1 MPRKDVIRIG
11 SASGYWGDDPY
22 ALRRQVQGELKLDYI
37 ILDFLAEVTMS
48 ILQKQ
53 KSRDRS
59 LGYARDFVN
68 YYAPVM
74 KECQEKGITIVTNA
88 GGVSPHACAEEIL
101 QHAKSQGLNL
111 KIAVVDGDDIFNDLD
126 TFIRNGVNFD
136 NMETHEHFRLIQKR
150 VLSANVYF
158 GSLPITKAL
167 EANPDLVVC
176 GRVTDSSLTL
186 APLIKEFSW
195 AHDDFDKL
203 AHGIVAGHILECG
216 AQVSGGNFTDWQKIP
231 SFIDIGFPIVECY
244 PDGDF
249 VLMKHPSSGG
259 FISCQTVREQLLYEM
274 SDAHSY
280 ITPDVVAD
288 FSSIKI
294 ESKAHNEVLF
304 SHIKGCQTTETLKV
318 SIAYADG
325 FKCSGSLIISGPD
338 VREKA
343 EVFSKIFWKRLDSE
357 LNKLGLSPID
367 FKNTEYIG
375 DDSTHKGMLK
385 KQYSNEILL
394 RLSARDFTKEK
405 LYVFR
410 KLLPSMILSGPAGVA
425 VTGAAPQIS
434 EIVSYWPC
442 LMPRHLSQAN
452 VHYYNYEFKKDSLTK
467 ESIPDIHWP
476 KIQKEKEVAK
486 KLHSC
491 QETLCSSLISKM
503 ATSPKIKVALMEI
516 SHARSGD
523 KGDTVNIG
531 LIGRSRECYVWLR
544 ENISDEKVK
553 EWFHS
558 LCKGDVKRF
567 EVPNL
572 WALNFLLE
580 KSLGGGG
587 TKSLQIDAQGKT
599 FSQALLRAEVN
610 IPKSL
615 LQTIKDEDRSCAGE
629 LSGGGGYYD

>member
-1 MPRKDVIRIG
+1 MKKHHTVSLECERSSMPRKDVIRIG

-244 PDGDF
+244 PNGEF
-249 VLMKHPSSGG
+249 VLMK
-259 FISCQTVREQLLYEM
+259 VR
-274 SDAHSY
+274 
-280 ITPDVVAD
+280 
-288 FSSIKI
+288 
-294 ESKAHNEVLF
+294 
-304 SHIKGCQTTETLKV
+304 
-318 SIAYADG
+318 
-325 FKCSGSLIISGPD
+325 SL
-338 VREKA
+338 
-343 EVFSKIFWKRLDSE
+343 
-357 LNKLGLSPID
+357 
-367 FKNTEYIG
+367 
-375 DDSTHKGMLK
+375 
-385 KQYSNEILL
+385 
-394 RLSARDFTKEK
+394 
-405 LYVFR
+405 
-410 KLLPSMILSGPAGVA
+410 
-425 VTGAAPQIS
+425 AAKP
-434 EIVSYWPC
+434 
-442 LMPRHLSQAN
+442 
-452 VHYYNYEFKKDSLTK
+452 
-467 ESIPDIHWP
+467 
-476 KIQKEKEVAK
+476 
-486 KLHSC
+486 
-491 QETLCSSLISKM
+491 
-503 ATSPKIKVALMEI
+503 
-516 SHARSGD
+516 
-523 KGDTVNIG
+523 
-531 LIGRSRECYVWLR
+531 
-544 ENISDEKVK
+544 
-553 EWFHS
+553 
-558 LCKGDVKRF
+558 
-567 EVPNL
+567 
-572 WALNFLLE
+572 
-580 KSLGGGG
+580 
-587 TKSLQIDAQGKT
+587 
-599 FSQALLRAEVN
+599 
-610 IPKSL
+610 
-615 LQTIKDEDRSCAGE
+615 
-629 LSGGGGYYD
+629 